1 MTVTPTESPS
11 NSDPVSRLIRVL
23 TEEGFT
29 APIDDENWREYG
41 EIIYRRDER
50 ISLAR
55 GETIFIL
62 TEVPEVN
69 EKIIRQAV
77 DGVTNTYRAKNPAQK
92 ALSVLQSTTVYV
104 CLISRADV
112 PHNDLLNPF
121 ITRAGGA
128 TIIPVIIVPDIN
140 QVVYPSIEEGLGTT
154 RPRIQYLQ
162 HVLGERRDT
171 VDIHRNTI
179 HAFYISAALLVVLV
193 VAVVFS
199 FVS

>member
-1 MTVTPTESPS
+1 MTVTPTESAID
-11 NSDPVSRLIRVL
+11 SDPVTRLIHVL
-23 TEEGFT
+23 TAEGFT

-50 ISLAR
+50 ISFAR
-55 GETIFIL
+55 GETLFIL

-77 DGVTNTYRAKNPAQK
+77 DGVSHTYRAKNPAQK
-92 ALSVLQSTTVYV
+92 ALSVLQSTTVYL
-104 CLISRADV
+104 CLISRADS
-112 PHNDLLNPF
+112 PHNDLLNSF
-121 ITRAGGA
+121 ITRTGGA

-140 QVVYPSIEEGLGTT
+140 QVVYPSVEDGIATT
-154 RPRIQYLQ
+154 RPRIEYLQ
-162 HVLGERRDT
+162 YVLGERRDA
-171 VDIHRNTI
+171 VNIHRNTI
-179 HAFYISAALLVVLV
+179 QAFYISAALLLVLV